1 MPAQANRRYV
11 AGFLA
16 CLPKQPGDGIAGF
29 LVCLHKQLGSGVA
42 GFLVCLLKLYES
54 APLDPELPTT

>member
-1 MPAQANRRYV
+1 MC

-16 CLPKQPGDGIAGF
+16 CLRKQPGDGIAGF